1 MFPQFEGPD
10 GSLPAVNGIGEHHF
24 AHAPQMTIGA
34 FLILLSTSMVQQ
46 CIGKRKTLQF
56 QINTLQAWSLSVL
69 ASQS

>member
-24 AHAPQMTIGA
+24 AHAPKMTIGA

-46 CIGKRKTLQF
+46 CIGERKTPD
-56 QINTLQAWSLSVL
+56 SR
-69 ASQS
+69 